1 MLRFRKF
8 TSHTSF
14 LSKLSE
20 DVLQQNREREGH
32 GIKETMAATWD
43 EKEAKSEND
52 VLWWPRESPI
62 QIRAGGETEEGVEWE
77 RRWFQRSDST
87 LEKDKVF
94 KAGHARGEM
103 KKSQRLL
110 EKQKIVK

>member
-20 DVLQQNREREGH
+20 DVLQQNRERERH

-43 EKEAKSEND
+43 KTEEKSQND
-52 VLWWPRESPI
+52 VL
-62 QIRAGGETEEGVEWE
+62 
-77 RRWFQRSDST
+77 
-87 LEKDKVF
+87 
-94 KAGHARGEM
+94 
-103 KKSQRLL
+103 
-110 EKQKIVK
+110 